1 MPNTLPAR
9 PGHVKTRGSGR
20 KDTTMASDVDTPL
33 PSPALAPT
41 VGEVMRR
48 ATTTVEPGAH
58 LAGAAYLMKH
68 SGDSA
73 LVVTTTDPD
82 PRPLAV
88 LTDTDI
94 SQAVADG
101 RDLEQTRISD
111 LPPRDPVVVDPG
123 TDVVSATRTMLLH
136 HIHHLPVVDGGRLV
150 GIVDM
155 ADLCRPLVGS

>member
-1 MPNTLPAR
+1 
-9 PGHVKTRGSGR
+9 
-20 KDTTMASDVDTPL
+20 MATDVDTAL
-33 PSPALAPT
+33 PSGNLAPT
-41 VGEVMRR
+41 VAEVMRP
-48 ATTTVEPGAH
+48 ATTTVESGAH

-68 SGDSA
+68 SGDTA
-73 LVVTTTDPD
+73 LVITTSDPH

-101 RDLEQTRISD
+101 RNLEETRISD

-123 TDVVSATRTMLLH
+123 TDVVSAARTMLLH
-136 HIHHLPVVDGGRLV
+136 RIHHLPVVENGRLV

-155 ADLCRPLVGS
+155 ADVCRPLVGS